1 MSHFG
6 SHRRTGMLACTGPSR
21 PHTCV
26 SGSPGR
32 GGWGGQRS
40 PLWAT
45 ATGPGLFRSLGFK
58 NPSGYWLFGGQ
69 HTAIQRVGR
78 LGGAEAPACVVC
90 VFACAVVPCAKF
102 QHFCQGGGGWLMM
115 RGEGFNLWHGSTP
128 NWLYNV
134 HGTYCAINMWNTFWG
149 IKQWHE
155 ITKNVGPSVVHK
167 SLVFGKHRRAGE
179 VLRKGTKRTYGKTC
193 GASIKCN
200 GQNLVHRTSRCM
212 VCFPL
217 LLAV

>member
-6 SHRRTGMLACTGPSR
+6 SHRRTGMLACAGPSR

-102 QHFCQGGGGWLMM
+102 QNFSEGGRSSGSAPGVCREGGGSSPGIGGLPPIPSVGAGLSGGGGWSPPPQWCRVVKRSPGVGRCRLVTARTFTKT
-115 RGEGFNLWHGSTP
+115 RGPGAIPQDIVT
-128 NWLYNV
+128 NWSCEA
-134 HGTYCAINMWNTFWG
+134 G
-149 IKQWHE
+149 
-155 ITKNVGPSVVHK
+155 
-167 SLVFGKHRRAGE
+167 RRAWARPDRE
-179 VLRKGTKRTYGKTC
+179 
-193 GASIKCN
+193 I
-200 GQNLVHRTSRCM
+200 
-212 VCFPL
+212 P
-217 LLAV
+217 

>member
-6 SHRRTGMLACTGPSR
+6 SHRRTGMLACAGPSR

-78 LGGAEAPACVVC
+78 LGGAEAPACVVS

-102 QHFCQGGGGWLMM
+102 QFFSEGGRSSGSAPGVCREGGGSSPGTSYLFEYRWRRALLQVCVVPACHFLGVGAKRTRPPPDPPVPVVARVAVGGGGS
-115 RGEGFNLWHGSTP
+115 HD
-128 NWLYNV
+128 
-134 HGTYCAINMWNTFWG
+134 AD
-149 IKQWHE
+149 
-155 ITKNVGPSVVHK
+155 
-167 SLVFGKHRRAGE
+167 
-179 VLRKGTKRTYGKTC
+179 
-193 GASIKCN
+193 
-200 GQNLVHRTSRCM
+200 
-212 VCFPL
+212 
-217 LLAV
+217 